1 MSGIRILA
9 AKKIITMNPHRPVA
23 THVAIRDGR
32 ILGVGT
38 LDDVRGWGDSA
49 PETDFADK
57 VLMPGFVEGHCHTM
71 DGTMWEYAYVGF
83 DDRRDP
89 SGKTWPGADSIAA
102 VVARLKEAEQRM
114 SNPDETL
121 FAWGF
126 DPIYFPGRR
135 MIAADLDEVSSTR
148 PILVLHSNGHLLNVN
163 SEVMRRGGINGDVN
177 IEGII
182 KDADGNPTGE
192 LAEFSA
198 KYMAYKSVGNPFM
211 NGLTPEALV
220 RFGQNGVNTGVT
232 TATDLHSPLD
242 EPTRETF
249 LNVTTRDDFP
259 VRMMPAF
266 GAVNTSIE
274 EGLARV
280 AEFSKHGHDKL
291 FTGLVK
297 IMTDGSIQGFSAR
310 MKWPGYYN
318 GAPNGV
324 WNLEPEVLKKQLKAY
339 HDAGYLVHMHTNGD
353 EAIELMI
360 DAVEEAQDTNP
371 RRDHRHT
378 LQHCQMASPAHFR
391 RMKALG
397 MCCNLFANHIYY
409 WGEQHRALTMG
420 PDRADRMNACG
431 TAMAYGVPFAIHSD
445 APVTPLA
452 PLFTAWCAVNR
463 LTRTGRVLGEE
474 ERIPEEVALHAIT
487 LGAAYTLKKDH
498 LVGSIEVGKFADF
511 AVLED
516 DPTEVEPEKLKD
528 VRIWGTILGGKPFE
542 AAKG

>member
-1 MSGIRILA
+1 MPDIRIVV
-9 AKKIITMNPHRPVA
+9 AKKIITMNPNRPVA
-23 THVAIRDGR
+23 THVAIRGGR
-32 ILGVGT
+32 ILGVGSLEDLEGWGEYT
-38 LDDVRGWGDSA
+38 LD
-49 PETDFADK
+49 TDFADK
-57 VLMPGFVEGHCHTM
+57 VLMPGLVEGHSHSM
-71 DGTMWEYAYVGF
+71 DGAVWDYCYTGF
-83 DDRRDP
+83 FDRTDAA
-89 SGKTWPGADSIAA
+89 GKVWAGADSIDA
-102 VVARLKEAEQRM
+102 VVVRLQEAERQM
-114 SNPDETL
+114 TDPEETL

-135 MIAADLDEVSSTR
+135 MVVSDLDMVSATR
-148 PILVLHSNGHLLNVN
+148 PILLLHSNGHLLNVN
-163 SEVMRRGGINGDVN
+163 SEVMRRGGITRDVN

-198 KYMAYKSVGNPFM
+198 KYMAYKAVGNPFM
-211 NGLTPEALV
+211 NGLSPEALR
-220 RFGQNGVNTGVT
+220 RFGQMAVNTGVT

-242 EPTRETF
+242 EPTRET
-249 LNVTTRDDFP
+249 LVSVTADPDFP
-259 VRMMPAF
+259 IRVMPAF
-266 GAVNTSIE
+266 GAVNASIE
-274 EGLARV
+274 EGLERV
-280 AEFSKHGHDKL
+280 AGFAKHGHDKL

-324 WNLEPEVLKKQLKAY
+324 WNLEPEVLTKQLRAY
-339 HDAGYLVHMHTNGD
+339 HDAGYLVHMHTNAD

-360 DAVEEAQDTNP
+360 DAVEAAQDGNP

-378 LQHCQMASPAHFR
+378 LQHCQMASPAQFR

-409 WGEQHRALTMG
+409 WGEEHRAYTMG
-420 PDRADRMNACG
+420 PDRAERMDACG
-431 TAMAYGVPFAIHSD
+431 TALREGVPFAIHSD
-445 APVTPLA
+445 APVTPLG

-463 LTRTGRVLGEE
+463 LTRTGRVLGPE
-474 ERIPEEVALHAIT
+474 ERISVDAALHAIT
-487 LGAAYTLKKDH
+487 LGAAFTLKKDH

-516 DPTEVEPEKLKD
+516 DPTEVAPEELKD
-528 VRIWGTILGGKPFE
+528 VRVWGTMLSGKPFE